1 MTLDE
6 IIEGWKEDSKID
18 AKNLDMTSIKSASL
32 HAKYL
37 EIYSVSKL
45 QLKRQ
50 DWMMAVLKKDKWMY
64 YNGKL
69 SKEEMDKFGWPYDP
83 FNGLTKPLKS
93 DMDMFYE
100 TDPDISKLKMQMDYQ
115 STLVDALKDIMDNI
129 KWRHSTIKTILDA
142 QKFMAG
148 C

>member
-6 IIEGWKEDSKID
+6 IIAAWAKDSIID
-18 AKNLDMTSIKSASL
+18 SKNLDTTAIRSATL

-37 EIYSVSKL
+37 ELYSVSKL
-45 QLKRQ
+45 QLKKQ
-50 DWMMAVLKKDKWMY
+50 DWTMAVLRKDKWLY
-64 YNGKL
+64 YNGKM
-69 SKEEMDKFGWPYDP
+69 SKEDMDKFGWSYDP
-83 FNGLTKPLKS
+83 FKGLAKPLKS
-93 DMDMFYE
+93 EMDMFYE
-100 TDPDISKLKMQMDYQ
+100 TDPDIAKLKIQMDYQ
-115 STLVDALKDIMDNI
+115 TTVVEALKEIMDTI